1 MKFGSRFD
9 DQTFSS
15 SLAMSAIWVALIAA
29 LSVGGSFAFACAA
42 PLAAIAALAATRMD
56 ARTGLALVVTAWLTN
71 QIVGYACLSYPHT
84 FESYAWGAAI
94 GVATVAA
101 FAAARLATGMTRA
114 WPVLLTVSFLLA
126 FAAYELALYIAG
138 IPLGSSDDAF
148 SVATIARVFEVNAVS
163 FAGLLI
169 LSVIASRFA
178 RPLVSAQQAPR
189 TA

>member
-15 SLAMSAIWVALIAA
+15 SFAMSAIWVALIAA

-56 ARTGLALVVTAWLTN
+56 ARTGLALVVTASLTN
-71 QIVGYACLSYPHT
+71 QIVGYAFLSYPHT

>member
-15 SLAMSAIWVALIAA
+15 SLALSAIWVALIAA

-71 QIVGYACLSYPHT
+71 QIVGYAFLSYPHT

-94 GVATVAA
+94 ATIAA

-126 FAAYELALYIAG
+126 FAAYELALYVAG

-148 SVATIARVFEVNAVS
+148 SVATVARVFEVNALS